1 MYPTDNLKHGP
12 LKLNPFMTQKNLD
25 HNIMLKTIQNLYNKT
40 NANPFNMSSPFLVD
54 NILHQQKTANFHNQ
68 YLNHQLENYVLQ
80 RQDYDR
86 SRENSPEMDEQKI
99 NEEDDRRESI
109 DDSKTE
115 NDEDSKSR
123 DEEEGYLK
131 NEAVYYNNEYYA
143 RNDARCA
150 EKEVL
155 NIPNLSRRCQTCG
168 AFDCPPYTCKKSGI
182 RRLEELEKR
191 FNLHG
196 YQETS
201 GDEGE
206 GGKEKSYT
214 EEIVRSCEDYTEQ
227 KKPPLKFSVSAILGD
242 REDTSR
248 NSSIND
254 YRQPMMG
261 NPWPIAKPIASR
273 PIPVQHQHLQHL
285 LAHCHHP
292 YLAVRPAQAHTQV
305 FPLPGGFPWAHSSRG
320 KPRRGM
326 MRRAV
331 FSDLQR
337 KGLEKRFQVQK
348 YISKPDRKKLAEK
361 LGLKDSQVK
370 IWFQNR
376 RMKWRNSKERELL
389 ASGGSREQTL
399 PNKNNPHPDLSD
411 AEADKSKMS
420 PLSPINEEQC
430 GEKNTMFAAS
440 SSQNDSYR
448 YEDKMATGSMFSR
461 ENYSNMEDGEDF
473 DSDASASDEEINV
486 T

>member
-1 MYPTDNLKHGP
+1 
-12 LKLNPFMTQKNLD
+12 
-25 HNIMLKTIQNLYNKT
+25 
-40 NANPFNMSSPFLVD
+40 
-54 NILHQQKTANFHNQ
+54 
-68 YLNHQLENYVLQ
+68 
-80 RQDYDR
+80 
-86 SRENSPEMDEQKI
+86 
-99 NEEDDRRESI
+99 
-109 DDSKTE
+109 
-115 NDEDSKSR
+115 
-123 DEEEGYLK
+123 
-131 NEAVYYNNEYYA
+131 
-143 RNDARCA
+143 
-150 EKEVL
+150 
-155 NIPNLSRRCQTCG
+155 
-168 AFDCPPYTCKKSGI
+168 
-182 RRLEELEKR
+182 
-191 FNLHG
+191 
-196 YQETS
+196 
-201 GDEGE
+201 
-206 GGKEKSYT
+206 
-214 EEIVRSCEDYTEQ
+214 
-227 KKPPLKFSVSAILGD
+227 
-242 REDTSR
+242 
-248 NSSIND
+248 
-254 YRQPMMG
+254 MMG

-420 PLSPINEEQC
+420 PLSPLNEDQC
-430 GEKNTMFAAS
+430 DEKNKMFAAS
-440 SSQNDSYR
+440 SSQSDSYR
-448 YEDKMATGSMFSR
+448 YEDKMAPGTMFSR
-461 ENYSNMEDGEDF
+461 ENYSNMEDGDDF

>member
-1 MYPTDNLKHGP
+1 MYPTENLKHGP
-12 LKLNPFMTQKNLD
+12 LKLNPFVAQKSFD
-25 HNIMLKTIQNLYNKT
+25 HNIMLKTIQNLCYNKANT
-40 NANPFNMSSPFLVD
+40 NPFNMTSPFLVD

-68 YLNHQLENYVLQ
+68 YLNQQLENYVLQ
-80 RQDYDR
+80 RQSYER
-86 SRENSPEMDEQKI
+86 SRENSPEADETKMAEEEDNR
-99 NEEDDRRESI
+99 NEETESKI
-109 DDSKTE
+109 E

-123 DEEEGYLK
+123 DEEEYNMK
-131 NEAVYYNNEYYA
+131 NEQLYYNNDYYQD
-143 RNDARCA
+143 RN

-155 NIPNLSRRCQTCG
+155 NIPSLSRRCSNCG
-168 AFDCPPYTCKKSGI
+168 ALDCPPFACKKSGI

-191 FNLHG
+191 FSL
-196 YQETS
+196 YQEAS
-201 GDEGE
+201 GDEAE
-206 GGKEKSYT
+206 KDGKLTDEMVRNC
-214 EEIVRSCEDYTEQ
+214 EEYNEQ
-227 KKPPLKFSVSAILGD
+227 KKPLLKFSVSAILGD
-242 REDTSR
+242 REDCAAK
-248 NSSIND
+248 NSASD
-254 YRQPMMG
+254 YRQPML
-261 NPWPIAKPIASR
+261 NSPWPIAKPIASR

-292 YLAVRPAQAHTQV
+292 YLVRPAQAHTQV

-411 AEADKSKMS
+411 AEADKSKLS
-420 PLSPINEEQC
+420 PLSPMNDDE
-430 GEKNTMFAAS
+430 EKNKMFAS
-440 SSQNDSYR
+440 TSNDSYR
-448 YEDKMATGSMFSR
+448 FDDKMAPAFQQYNHMD
-461 ENYSNMEDGEDF
+461 EDEYE
-473 DSDASASDEEINV
+473 SDASATDEEINV